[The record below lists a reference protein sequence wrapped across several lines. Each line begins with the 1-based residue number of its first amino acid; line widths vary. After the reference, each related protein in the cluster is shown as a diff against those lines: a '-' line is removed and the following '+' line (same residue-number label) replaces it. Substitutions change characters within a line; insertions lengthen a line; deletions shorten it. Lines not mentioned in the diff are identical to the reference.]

1 MPIIQLN
8 EFSTRVD
15 LIDNQLARAGW
26 SKQRKMLLEEVLL
39 QIAAPDETY
48 GKYQFADYVLLG
60 SDGKPLAVVEAKRT
74 SRDELA
80 GKRQAAD
87 YAEAI
92 KAKTGIDPFIFLTNG
107 KDIQFWDRD
116 RYPPRKID
124 GFYTRDDLERLKHQ
138 KQYAL
143 PVNEVTINAD
153 IAGRDYQNEAIRRVT
168 EGVDAAKRKFLLVM
182 ASHRSTPYASIS
194 AKL

>member
-1 MPIIQLN
+1 VPAITPN
-8 EFSTRVD
+8 ETITRTE
-15 LIDNQLARAGW
+15 LIDTQLARAGW

-39 QIAAPDETY
+39 QVSTPDLPY
-48 GKYQFADYVLLG
+48 GKDQFADYVLLG

-107 KDIQFWDRD
+107 KEIQFWDHD
-116 RYPPRKID
+116 CYPPRKIA
-124 GFYTRDDLERLKHQ
+124 GFLHSRHPQ
-138 KQYAL
+138 
-143 PVNEVTINAD
+143 
-153 IAGRDYQNEAIRRVT
+153 
-168 EGVDAAKRKFLLVM
+168 
-182 ASHRSTPYASIS
+182 TPTPA
-194 AKL
+194 